1 MNIRKIERFIISNMT
16 VMKTLKKK
24 KSNEEKQPLIKIV
37 CKLYKG
43 LKTDKRIYIA
53 YTIYK
58 SLLSKNQPFKK
69 LILALYAKSFL

>member
-43 LKTDKRIYIA
+43 LKTDK
-53 YTIYK
+53 
-58 SLLSKNQPFKK
+58 
-69 LILALYAKSFL
+69 SFL